1 MKKVVG
7 YTNRWSLA
15 PGDTLEVKVSTYGP
29 ESWRAGLVSIVCGDD
44 NPDHAIL
51 RKRDIA
57 APFAGEDPDRTLHD
71 ADVRAPADACNT
83 P

>member
-7 YTNRWSLA
+7 YSNRWSVP
-15 PGDTLEVKVSTYGP
+15 PGGTLEVKVSTYGP
-29 ESWRAGLVSIVCGDD
+29 VSCRAGLVRIVCGDD
-44 NPDHAIL
+44 DPDHAIF